1 MIEWALLGS
10 ILIGAFKL
18 VYALVVSFTIAMVVL
33 DNRHPV
39 RTLAWVLVLFYL
51 PFIGLVFYF
60 FFGRSTRR
68 QRLIGYKTVSS
79 LYKRPR
85 EKYLAQEA
93 LSPTAINSPVMAFF
107 RKVSRALPFDGN
119 AIRLHTSGYE
129 MLHDMLR
136 DIAAARHHIHLEF
149 YIFEDDAV
157 GRLVRDA
164 LLDKVKEGVEVRLL
178 YDDVG
183 SWHVRNSFFEEMRR
197 QGLEA
202 EAFLKVRFPQFTAK
216 VNYRNHRKQVIID
229 GRIGYIGGM
238 NIALRYMKGVSW
250 GVWRDTHMRV
260 EGKAVYGLQTA
271 FLLDWYVVT
280 QRLITNAVYFPEV
293 QSHGQSLMQIVT
305 GDPVGEWRD
314 IMQGMLLAL
323 CNAKKYFYIETPYLL
338 PTDPIIVALRTAALA
353 GVDVRV
359 MIPERGDA
367 RIIHLGTL
375 SYLEDLMRA
384 GVKVYMYRRGF
395 LHSKLMVSD
404 DGFSTVGST
413 NVDFRSFEHNFEINA
428 FMYDTRTA
436 RTLKQLFLRDQ
447 KDCRL
452 LNEKEWAKR
461 SMHQKVQESVVRL
474 LAPLL

>member
-1 MIEWALLGS
+1 
-10 ILIGAFKL
+10 
-18 VYALVVSFTIAMVVL
+18 
-33 DNRHPV
+33 
-39 RTLAWVLVLFYL
+39 
-51 PFIGLVFYF
+51 
-60 FFGRSTRR
+60 
-68 QRLIGYKTVSS
+68 
-79 LYKRPR
+79 
-85 EKYLAQEA
+85 
-93 LSPTAINSPVMAFF
+93 
-107 RKVSRALPFDGN
+107 
-119 AIRLHTSGYE
+119 
-129 MLHDMLR
+129 
-136 DIAAARHHIHLEF
+136 
-149 YIFEDDAV
+149 
-157 GRLVRDA
+157 
-164 LLDKVKEGVEVRLL
+164 VEVRLL

-280 QRLITNAVYFPEV
+280 QRLITDAVYFPEV

-314 IMQGMLLAL
+314 IMQGILLAL

>member
-1 MIEWALLGS
+1 
-10 ILIGAFKL
+10 
-18 VYALVVSFTIAMVVL
+18 
-33 DNRHPV
+33 
-39 RTLAWVLVLFYL
+39 
-51 PFIGLVFYF
+51 
-60 FFGRSTRR
+60 
-68 QRLIGYKTVSS
+68 
-79 LYKRPR
+79 
-85 EKYLAQEA
+85 
-93 LSPTAINSPVMAFF
+93 
-107 RKVSRALPFDGN
+107 
-119 AIRLHTSGYE
+119 
-129 MLHDMLR
+129 
-136 DIAAARHHIHLEF
+136 
-149 YIFEDDAV
+149 
-157 GRLVRDA
+157 
-164 LLDKVKEGVEVRLL
+164 
-178 YDDVG
+178 
-183 SWHVRNSFFEEMRR
+183 
-197 QGLEA
+197 
-202 EAFLKVRFPQFTAK
+202 
-216 VNYRNHRKQVIID
+216 
-229 GRIGYIGGM
+229 
-238 NIALRYMKGVSW
+238 MKGVSW

-461 SMHQKVQESVVRL
+461 SMYQKVQESVVRL

>member
-1 MIEWALLGS
+1 
-10 ILIGAFKL
+10 
-18 VYALVVSFTIAMVVL
+18 
-33 DNRHPV
+33 
-39 RTLAWVLVLFYL
+39 VLFYL
-51 PFIGLVFYF
+51 PFVGLVFYF

-68 QRLIGYKTVSS
+68 QRLIEYRTVAS

-85 EKYLAQEA
+85 DKYLAQEA
-93 LSPTAINSPVMAFF
+93 LTPTAVTSPVMAFF
-107 RKVSRALPFDGN
+107 RKVSRSLPFDGN
-119 AIRLHTSGYE
+119 DIRLHTTGYE
-129 MLHDMLR
+129 MLHSLLR
-136 DIAAARHHIHLEF
+136 DIAGARHHIHLEY

-183 SWHVRNSFFEEMRR
+183 SWHVRNRFYDEMRR
-197 QGLEA
+197 AGIQV

-216 VNYRNHRKQVIID
+216 VNYRNHRKLTIID
-229 GRIGYIGGM
+229 GRVGYIGGM
-238 NIALRYMKGVSW
+238 NIALRYMKGVEW

-280 QRLITNAVYFPEV
+280 HTLITRDVYFPEV
-293 QSHGQSLMQIVT
+293 QSRGHALMQVVT

-323 CNAKKYFYIETPYLL
+323 CNARRYFYIETPYLL
-338 PTDPIIVALRTAALA
+338 PTDPIIVAMRTAALA

-359 MIPERGDA
+359 MIPERGDSPL
-367 RIIHLGTL
+367 IHLGSL
-375 SYLEDLMRA
+375 SYLDDLLRA
-384 GVKVYMYRRGF
+384 GVKIYFYRKGF

-404 DGFSTVGST
+404 DAFSTVGST
-413 NVDFRSFEHNFEINA
+413 NVDFRSFEHNFEVNA
-428 FMYDTRTA
+428 FMYDTRSA
-436 RTLKQLFLRDQ
+436 RKLKSVFIHDM
-447 KDCRL
+447 KDCVL
-452 LNEKEWAKR
+452 LTEKVWSQR
-461 SMHQKVQESVVRL
+461 PWYQKVGESLVRL